1 VKKMILD
8 NLLKEINYKKIC
20 GNTEMDIKSLS
31 INSKNKSKNS
41 LFIAIDGFKH
51 NGHDYIKEAASNG
64 AIASIVQKKVSAP
77 LSMTMVMVDSTREVL
92 PILCRNFYRNPSS
105 SFKLIGITGTNGKTT
120 TCYLINSILNM
131 AGMKTSLITTV
142 ESFLDGKKVSFKRTT
157 PESPDLNDFFD
168 KSRKEKI
175 DAACMEI
182 SSHSIDLHRIDY
194 LDFDYFVFTNLS
206 QDHLDYHKD
215 MAGYFNVKKKL
226 FLKEYRK
233 IYGGKKAI
241 INVDD
246 NYGKEIFESTDL
258 KRISYSLRSNRES
271 IWASNIKNSISGI
284 EVNINTS
291 DGKILSISSPLCGYF
306 NIYNILAAIG
316 VCLDMGI
323 DNKSIQ
329 EGVRSLSGVR
339 GRFEK
344 LDSDNRFAVIVD
356 YAHTPDGLEKVLTT
370 IKQILKSGGKIIT
383 VFGCG
388 GDRDMGK
395 RKIMG
400 RISGKYA
407 DFTIL
412 TSDNPRTEDPD
423 SIIRMI
429 EEGLIESESK
439 EYIKEVD
446 RKKAIFM
453 ALEMASKNDVI
464 IIAGKGHEDYQEFKD
479 YRIPFSDRYVA
490 EEWLFKKNERKHK
503 SK

>member
-1 VKKMILD
+1 MD
-8 NLLKEINYKKIC
+8 NVLKEINYKKIC

-31 INSKNKSKNS
+31 INSKNELKDS
-41 LFIAIDGFKH
+41 LFIAIDGFKQD
-51 NGHDYIKEAASNG
+51 GHDYVKEAASNG

-77 LSMTMVMVDSTREVL
+77 LPMTMIMVDSTREVL
-92 PILCRNFYRNPSS
+92 PILCRNFYKEPAG

-120 TCYLINSILNM
+120 TCYLINSILNKT
-131 AGMKTSLITTV
+131 GMKTSLITTV
-142 ESFLDGKKVSFKRTT
+142 ESFLNGKRVSFKRTT
-157 PESPDLNDFFD
+157 PESTDLNDFFD

-175 DAACMEI
+175 DVACMEI

-194 LDFDYFVFTNLS
+194 LDYDYFVFTNLS

-215 MAGYFNVKKKL
+215 MAAYFNVKKKL

-246 NYGKEIFESTDL
+246 SYGEEIFESTDL
-258 KRISYSLRSNRES
+258 ERVSYSLISDRGNN
-271 IWASNIKNSISGI
+271 IWASNIKNSVSGI
-284 EVNINTS
+284 EMNINTS
-291 DGKILSISSPLCGYF
+291 DGKILDISSPLCGYF
-306 NIYNILAAIG
+306 NVYNILAAVG
-316 VCLDMGI
+316 VCIDMGI
-323 DNKSIQ
+323 DNRSIQ

-344 LDSDNRFAVIVD
+344 LDFGNRFTVIVD
-356 YAHTPDGLEKVLTT
+356 YAHTPDGMEKVLTT
-370 IKQILKSGGKIIT
+370 TKQILKPGGKIIT

-388 GDRDMGK
+388 GDRDTKK

-400 RISGKYA
+400 SISGKYA

-412 TSDNPRTEDPD
+412 TSDNPRTEEPD

-429 EEGLIESESK
+429 EKGLIESDSK
-439 EYIKEVD
+439 EYIKEAD

-464 IIAGKGHEDYQEFKD
+464 VIAGKGHEEYQEFKD
-479 YRIPFSDRYVA
+479 CRIPFSDRCIA
-490 EEWLFKKNERKHK
+490 EEWLIKKNEREHK

>member
-1 VKKMILD
+1 MILD

-258 KRISYSLRSNRES
+258 KRISYSLRSDRES